1 MHFSYYY
8 SLHGKPVPQ
17 RIDFE
22 SIARDYV
29 DFIASLT
36 GGEGMCRGTSER
48 VASREVASREVA
60 SWVEVA
66 SRKVA
71 SREVASREVASR
83 EVASRE
89 VACRELASWVEVA
102 SWLAAAA

>member
-60 SWVEVA
+60 SREVA
-66 SRKVA
+66 SWL
-71 SREVASREVASR
+71 EVASREVASWV
-83 EVASRE
+83 EA
-89 VACRELASWVEVA
+89 ASWVEVA